1 MDGIRDNIG
10 RFRDNVQFFIIT
22 IAAHVCVS
30 WYEVFEAL
38 QLGFSLS
45 YWLSDGTLHWLKM

>member
-10 RFRDNVQFFIIT
+10 RFRDNVQFFIST

>member
-30 WYEVFEAL
+30 WYEVLKPYGWDSACL
-38 QLGFSLS
+38 IGFRMGLCT
-45 YWLSDGTLHWLKM
+45 G